1 MREILNDIRQ
11 DGWRAG
17 EVMRRLRL
25 LLKKGEVQLQPLD
38 VNEVERNALNLMRS
52 DLVNQNVALYTE
64 FAPHLPA
71 VNGDDVQLQQVLL
84 NLVVN
89 GCDAMASVEA
99 VGRRLLVRTELA
111 DGEKVRVS
119 VVDQGCGTPP
129 EKSERIFEPFFT
141 TKRHGMGLGLGVC
154 LSIISAH
161 GGRLWVLVCKLS
173 GVLFCILFGVMRRE
187 NMCPSRQQSQR
198 GHRLS
203 SPKSSRDERRTAPF
217 PRSRRWN
224 ICQIPCKL
232 SRQISSKL
240 TRYEFQFVFQQFHDA
255 RRVLLLHLL

>member
-1 MREILNDIRQ
+1 
-11 DGWRAG
+11 
-17 EVMRRLRL
+17 MRRLRL

-119 VVDQGCGTPP
+119 VVDQGCGIPP
-129 EKSERIFEPFFT
+129 EKIERIL
-141 TKRHGMGLGLGVC
+141 RAL
-154 LSIISAH
+154 
-161 GGRLWVLVCKLS
+161 
-173 GVLFCILFGVMRRE
+173 
-187 NMCPSRQQSQR
+187 
-198 GHRLS
+198 
-203 SPKSSRDERRTAPF
+203 
-217 PRSRRWN
+217 
-224 ICQIPCKL
+224 
-232 SRQISSKL
+232 
-240 TRYEFQFVFQQFHDA
+240 FHDEEA
-255 RRVLLLHLL
+255 WNGAWPWCLPLHHLRPRRQAVGVSLQIIWRTFLHFVWRDASGEYVPLTPAVATRA